1 MSSKGDFF
9 WDTLYFARGAVG
21 KHSLRGKIL
30 GFAELQS
37 GTIMGDK
44 SPIILTERKKKK
56 IAAAA
61 KKEMRARF
69 EWAIDKEDMV
79 DSLALDNNKNRNN
92 NSNNNDNNNIKTTK
106 DTDESPAIDWMSQS
120 TQEIAQMDSQFPSDD
135 PGWWQMW
142 KRNEELEKEMIE
154 LMKN

>member
-1 MSSKGDFF
+1 M
-9 WDTLYFARGAVG
+9 
-21 KHSLRGKIL
+21 
-30 GFAELQS
+30 GFAELKS
-37 GTIMGDK
+37 AKGTIMGDK

-69 EWAIDKEDMV
+69 EWAFDKEDMG

-106 DTDESPAIDWMSQS
+106 DTDESPPTEWMSMS
-120 TQEIAQMDSQFPSDD
+120 TQEIAQVDTQFPSDD

>member
-44 SPIILTERKKKK
+44 SPIILTEQKKKK

-61 KKEMRARF
+61 KKG
-69 EWAIDKEDMV
+69 
-79 DSLALDNNKNRNN
+79 
-92 NSNNNDNNNIKTTK
+92 
-106 DTDESPAIDWMSQS
+106 DE
-120 TQEIAQMDSQFPSDD
+120 
-135 PGWWQMW
+135 G
-142 KRNEELEKEMIE
+142 
-154 LMKN
+154 

>member
-92 NSNNNDNNNIKTTK
+92 NSNNIDNSNNNNNNNN
-106 DTDESPAIDWMSQS
+106 
-120 TQEIAQMDSQFPSDD
+120 
-135 PGWWQMW
+135 
-142 KRNEELEKEMIE
+142 RND
-154 LMKN
+154 

>member
-1 MSSKGDFF
+1 MSYKGDFF

-44 SPIILTERKKKK
+44 SPIILTEQKKKK

-69 EWAIDKEDMV
+69 EWASGV
-79 DSLALDNNKNRNN
+79 VSGHGGQ
-92 NSNNNDNNNIKTTK
+92 
-106 DTDESPAIDWMSQS
+106 PCVGQQ
-120 TQEIAQMDSQFPSDD
+120 QEP
-135 PGWWQMW
+135 
-142 KRNEELEKEMIE
+142 
-154 LMKN
+154 

>member
-9 WDTLYFARGAVG
+9 WDTLYFACGAVG
-21 KHSLRGKIL
+21 KNSLRGKIL
-30 GFAELQS
+30 GFAELKS
-37 GTIMGDK
+37 AKGTIMGDK

-92 NSNNNDNNNIKTTK
+92 NSNNIDNSNNNNNN
-106 DTDESPAIDWMSQS
+106 
-120 TQEIAQMDSQFPSDD
+120 
-135 PGWWQMW
+135 
-142 KRNEELEKEMIE
+142 RND
-154 LMKN
+154 